1 MHLSNVCLILDR
13 SFFPSDVAN
22 SSSSSVIVEVRAV
35 ASITATSQT
44 LQTFI
49 RDFLQI
55 ARIEIIEGGIH

>member
-55 ARIEIIEGGIH
+55 ARIEVIEGRIH